1 MRRIGASG
9 SERGGV
15 RVMMP
20 LASKDAPK
28 SLYQQKLDHAPTLVA
43 VGLGGATGPTPKAM
57 LGHAGQEFADV
68 PIPTWRPDRPAPAGA
83 DPAVVGANAAQGD
96 QAAKN

>member
-1 MRRIGASG
+1 
-9 SERGGV
+9 
-15 RVMMP
+15 
-20 LASKDAPK
+20 
-28 SLYQQKLDHAPTLVA
+28 
-43 VGLGGATGPTPKAM
+43 M